1 MSVRNA
7 DITLYH
13 REYDPEH
20 GQDVWTHTPYTGV
33 SWYGGR
39 EVTTGTGG
47 DTAADGYTVRIFT
60 TETVA
65 VQPGDIVVRGLVSDE
80 ITGASQLTQKYPE
93 SWRVTLVR
101 DNRRGGL
108 AHWRIGGA

>member
-7 DITLYH
+7 NITLYH
-13 REYDPEH
+13 REYNPEQ
-20 GQDVWTHTPYTGV
+20 GQDVWTRTPYTGV

-60 TETVA
+60 NEAVTV
-65 VQPGDIVVRGLVSDE
+65 QSGDIVVQGIVSDE
-80 ITGASQLTQKYPE
+80 ITSASQLTQKYPE

-108 AHWRIGGA
+108 AHWRIGGE